1 MSSPSLYPPR
11 KVQIFLTA
19 LSIILFFLV
28 WPLSVA
34 PPGFALLLFYPLAA
48 ASAMWR
54 GLHAGLLVT
63 ATACLLYALAQF
75 VPTVPYFK
83 SGGIDFLI
91 LLNFAVSGAVIA
103 FSVATFRRAHEQAL
117 EDAGKME
124 AAAKAEVGRTAF
136 ISSIVNAVPNMVGYW
151 HKDLRFGFAND
162 AYVEWFGKNPDSL
175 IGTHVRDLMGDHLFT
190 LNEPLIRAALAGER
204 QQFQRTLTKADGSLG
219 YIIGNYIPDIDSNG
233 EVKGIHILAS
243 EVTRLKEAEAE
254 FELAANVFENTY
266 EGILVTDAQG
276 VILSVNPAFTVI
288 TGYSAKEVIGHTPR
302 VLKSNRH
309 DIAFY
314 ESMWREL
321 NDNGRWKGDIWNRR
335 KNGEIFPERITIT
348 RINDSAGAP
357 IRYVSVF
364 SDITDLWREDEYIKH
379 LAFHDALTDL
389 PNRTLL
395 IERLQHRIEAAR
407 RDPAPLTIMFLDLD
421 QFKVVNDT
429 YGHDVGDELL
439 RIVGKRLVA
448 LIRQSD
454 TVSRIG
460 GDEFIIKFNNVA
472 DREELSHVAERVIAT
487 INEPMEI
494 RGTTLA
500 IGTSIGIATYPE
512 DGINPEDLI
521 KSADVAMYAAKGA
534 GKNTFRFFREIN
546 AKAAQSMT

>member
-1 MSSPSLYPPR
+1 
-11 KVQIFLTA
+11 VV
-19 LSIILFFLV
+19 LSAILLLLV
-28 WPLSVA
+28 WPLSA
-34 PPGFALLLFYPLAA
+34 LPPGYALLLFYPLVA
-48 ASAMWR
+48 ASAIWR
-54 GLHAGLLVT
+54 GLQAGLL
-63 ATACLLYALAQF
+63 ATAAVCLLYALAQF
-75 VPTVPYFK
+75 APPAPIFK
-83 SGGIDFLI
+83 SGGIDVLI

-103 FSVATFRRAHEQAL
+103 FSVAAFRRAYRQGQES
-117 EDAGKME
+117 AGKIV
-124 AAAKAEVGRTAF
+124 AAAQAEAERTAF
-136 ISSIVNAVPNMVGYW
+136 ITSIVNAIPNMVGYW

-162 AYVEWFGKNPDSL
+162 AYVEWFGKTANSL
-175 IGTHVRDLMGDHLFT
+175 IGTHVRDLMGEHLFS
-190 LNEPLIRAALAGER
+190 LNEPLIRAALAGET

-219 YIIGNYIPDIDSNG
+219 YIIGNYIPDISVNG

-243 EVTRLKEAEAE
+243 EVTRLKEAEADL
-254 FELAANVFENTY
+254 ELAANVFENTF

-276 VILSVNPAFTVI
+276 CILSVNPAFTII
-288 TGYSAKEVIGHTPR
+288 TGYGAKEVIGHTPR

-309 DIAFY
+309 DAAFY
-314 ESMWREL
+314 ASMWQEL
-321 NDNGRWKGDIWNRR
+321 NVNGRWKGDIWNRR

-348 RINDSAGAP
+348 RINDSAGAA

-389 PNRTLL
+389 PNRALL
-395 IERLQHRIEAAR
+395 MERLQHRIEAAR

-439 RIVGKRLVA
+439 RIVGRRLLA

-460 GDEFIIKFNNVA
+460 GDEFIIKLNNVA
-472 DREELSHVAERVIAT
+472 GREELAHVARRVVGT

-494 RGTTLA
+494 RGTTLT
-500 IGTSIGIATYPE
+500 IGTSIGIASFPD
-512 DGINPEDLI
+512 DGINPEDLM
-521 KSADVAMYAAKGA
+521 KSADVAMYAAKSA
-534 GKNTFRFFREIN
+534 GKNTFRFCRESD
-546 AKAAQSMT
+546 ARAAQSPT